1 MIAKRHPKNVFVR
14 QDEDGS
20 VEMKAEDVLQ
30 QLEKHEAECT
40 LRYKRIEERLDDHK
54 SSLEKLDLRMW
65 GLAALIIGVAITEHL
80 LK

>member
-1 MIAKRHPKNVFVR
+1 MSP
-14 QDEDGS
+14 E
-20 VEMKAEDVLQ
+20 EVLK

-54 SSLEKLDLRMW
+54 SYLEKLDFRMW
-65 GLAALIIGVAITEHL
+65 GLAALIIGVAVAEHL